1 MQTAAK
7 IFVISG
13 PSGSG
18 KSTLLKRLFN
28 EYPDTFGFSVSH
40 TTRKPRPGEVN
51 GKDYHFVEKEKMQ
64 QEVSAGKFIE
74 SATFSGNMY
83 GTSIKSVEDVV
94 ESGKVCM
101 LDIDMQGVKSVKAT
115 QLNPRYIFVRPP
127 SIEILEQRLRGRGT
141 ETEEAV
147 TARLEASKRELEYG
161 ETQGAYDRI
170 VINDDLEKAYNTLK
184 DAIFVA

>member
-1 MQTAAK
+1 
-7 IFVISG
+7 
-13 PSGSG
+13 
-18 KSTLLKRLFN
+18 
-28 EYPDTFGFSVSH
+28 
-40 TTRKPRPGEVN
+40 
-51 GKDYHFVEKEKMQ
+51 
-64 QEVSAGKFIE
+64 
-74 SATFSGNMY
+74 
-83 GTSIKSVEDVV
+83 
-94 ESGKVCM
+94 M

-127 SIEILEQRLRGRGT
+127 SLEILEQRLRGRGT

-170 VINDDLEKAYNTLK
+170 VVNDDLEKAYNALK